1 MLQLEEK
8 NSKEAFN
15 GITVDIFE
23 SKSTMLTSRMAK
35 ILGPIQYHGNNFICI
50 KINTIRRFLI
60 IVVTYTFNTMHLP
73 KSNVFAQAGED
84 ERHTNQ
90 KSYDRDMNP
99 RWPATFKPLQIEK
112 HGPSSI
118 YTFKVFKLSLPWF

>member
-1 MLQLEEK
+1 MQELEEK

-15 GITVDIFE
+15 GSTVDIFE
-23 SKSTMLTSRMAK
+23 SKSSMLTSRMAK
-35 ILGPIQYHGNNFICI
+35 ILGPIQYHGNNFICM
-50 KINTIRRFLI
+50 KINTICRFLI
-60 IVVTYTFNTMHLP
+60 IVVTYILLIQCIYP

-99 RWPATFKPLQIEK
+99 RWPVTFKPLQIEK
-112 HGPSSI
+112 HGSSSI
-118 YTFKVFKLSLPWF
+118 YTF